1 MAAGGDRPMTVDG
14 TSSGSVAGQQVSSA
28 VAGQAARGAGLSRV
42 EVVLAVAAFAL
53 LCVAVLSVAPQLV
66 EPDDAAY
73 RGSILAITQ
82 GHVLTPV
89 HRPGPGP
96 GRAAGPRR
104 SRPGSRWSRRRPRG
118 HGPVA
123 VGATAGRALDQREGP
138 RLPVPRCAVSGAG
151 RDPAGTA
158 VLWGAG
164 LSGPVRRR
172 AALARAFRRRG
183 GRRLVLLLRRGA
195 TVRLA

>member
-66 EPDDAAY
+66 EPDDYAY

-82 GHVLTPV
+82 GHVLTLSTAQARALAAQLAHV
-89 HRPGPGP
+89 GRGQIVGGPG
-96 GRAAGPRR
+96 GP
-104 SRPGSRWSRRRPRG
+104 
-118 HGPVA
+118 
-123 VGATAGRALDQREGP
+123 
-138 RLPVPRCAVSGAG
+138 
-151 RDPAGTA
+151 
-158 VLWGAG
+158 
-164 LSGPVRRR
+164 LSMIRFQWVQ
-172 AALARAFRRRG
+172 
-183 GRRLVLLLRRGA
+183 
-195 TVRLA
+195 